1 MARVLF
7 VDDDLK
13 LQRAVEIFL
22 NNKGHEV
29 FKASNGNQAL
39 ELEAVLKPEVLI
51 LDIMMPELDGFEAC
65 KIIKARSSVPII
77 ILTAMSKED
86 DRVKGFKL
94 GADDY
99 ITKPFSLKE
108 LGLRIDVLLRRF
120 EKQPTSTSNERLVYR
135 GITIDRQQKSV
146 ILNDKSIQLT
156 KIEFQLLWLL
166 ACNPNQLFTHSEL
179 IDAVWEQNN
188 KGSRN
193 ALHVYIRRL
202 RSKINGDQGNIN
214 YLQNIWGQGYI
225 FKV

>member
-1 MARVLF
+1 LARVLF
-7 VDDDLK
+7 VDDDLR

-39 ELEAVLKPEVLI
+39 ELQAALKPQVVI

-65 KIIKARSSVPII
+65 KIIKARSVVPVI

-86 DRVKGFKL
+86 DRVKGFKM

-108 LGLRIDVLLRRF
+108 LELRVDALLRRF
-120 EKQPTSTSNERLVYR
+120 EKHPPSTSNERLVYSD
-135 GITIDRQQKSV
+135 ITIDHQQKSV
-146 ILNDKSIQLT
+146 VVNDKSIQLT

-166 ACNPNQLFTHSEL
+166 ACNPNQLFTHSQL
-179 IDAVWEQNN
+179 IDAVWGQKN
-188 KGSRN
+188 KGSKN

-202 RSKINGDQGNIN
+202 RSKINGNQGNTK